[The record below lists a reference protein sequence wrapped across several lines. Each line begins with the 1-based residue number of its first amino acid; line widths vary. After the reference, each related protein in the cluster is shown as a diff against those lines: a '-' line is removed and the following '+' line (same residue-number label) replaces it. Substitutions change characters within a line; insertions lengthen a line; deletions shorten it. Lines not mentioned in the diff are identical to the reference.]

1 VPQARRDLPD
11 RLGWAV
17 IAAITLVVL
26 LSWAPQLG
34 NAFGDNHE
42 GRILARHALHIAN
55 AEEAGLAGSGWLSDF
70 SPYRESYSHHPPL
83 LNLGYYTAAQ
93 VLPVELEVSLRVFAY
108 LLGAAMLPVAVAI
121 GRRLGLRWIPL
132 IAASVLMSA
141 TPMFWVYGRL
151 SGFVTV
157 MLLML
162 LGVVRVAEPRQI
174 PPSEVAIVAIAS
186 FAAVVSGH
194 FGLAASALAG
204 LWLLSRRGLDRVT
217 VTVGIAMTVGA
228 AVTLA
233 YVVGN
238 TGASD
243 VADQVA
249 FRTTGGGFTA
259 GEFLDRLA
267 TWAANLF
274 PTWWRWV
281 VAPLGLVA
289 GLASPRTRPV
299 TVILTVVGAGYVFGL
314 PNGSYIHDYWMFP
327 FLLPVFFGSAAAV
340 DAGLDRA
347 PGGRREI
354 VAGVVAA
361 AVLVAAIALPV
372 TELRQRYLTAGEAA
386 GELVRSTPPPAVQ
399 TDAMQVVGISAPR
412 WHSYYWD
419 LPPLQLSLDGA
430 DQGGDI
436 PVGAVTRVAD
446 SDIVLIRTDRLPN
459 WLPDAATVE
468 AAAFAVEGRYALV
481 EGAVL
486 LGMVTE

>member
-1 VPQARRDLPD
+1 VPPARPDLPD
-11 RLGWAV
+11 RLGWAIV
-17 IAAITLVVL
+17 VAVTLVVL
-26 LSWAPQLG
+26 ASWAPQLG

-83 LNLGYYTAAQ
+83 LNLGYYVTAQ
-93 VLPVELEVSLRVFAY
+93 VLPVEPEVSLRLFAY
-108 LLGAAMLPVAVAI
+108 LLGAAMLPIGVAI
-121 GRRLGLRWIPL
+121 GRRLGVRWIPL
-132 IAASVLMSA
+132 IVATVLMSA

-162 LGVVRVAEPRQI
+162 LGVVRVAESRPI
-174 PPSEVAIVAIAS
+174 PATELTLVAVAS
-186 FAAVVSGH
+186 FAAVASGH
-194 FGLAASALAG
+194 LGMAASALAG
-204 LWLLSRRGLDRVT
+204 LWLLSRRGIDRVT
-217 VTVGIAMTVGA
+217 VTVGIAMALGA

-243 VADQVA
+243 VAEQVA
-249 FRTTGGGFTA
+249 FRTTGGGFTP

-267 TWAANLF
+267 TWADNLF
-274 PTWWRWV
+274 PVWWRWV
-281 VAPLGLVA
+281 VAPVGLAA
-289 GLASPRTRPV
+289 GLLARRTRPLV
-299 TVILTVVGAGYVFGL
+299 VILSVVGAGYVFGL
-314 PNGSYIHDYWMFP
+314 PNGSFIHDYWMFP
-327 FLLPVFFGSAAAV
+327 FLLPVFFGSAAIV
-340 DAGLDRA
+340 DAALERA

-354 VAGVVAA
+354 VAGV
-361 AVLVAAIALPV
+361 AAIAMLAAAAAIPV
-372 TELRQRYLTAGEAA
+372 GELRQRYLTAGEAA
-386 GELVRSTPPPAVQ
+386 GELVRSVSPPTGQ
-399 TDAMQVVGISAPR
+399 TGAMQVIGIAAPR

-430 DQGGDI
+430 DRGGDI
-436 PVGAVTRVAD
+436 PVGAVTEVAD
-446 SDIVLIRTDRLPN
+446 GELVLIRTDRLPD

-468 AAAFAVEGRYALV
+468 AAAIAIDGRYSLV

-486 LGMVTE
+486 RGLVMP